1 MLSSSC
7 RESES
12 SAPVLSFAPPE
23 EIEVRKQLF
32 GTMLCD
38 QLEATNSVA
47 RTKESRKRKIAR
59 VPDYASQWCQGP
71 NIKKDPLLR
80 LALFS
85 DADTDKEIS
94 QSCKII
100 CDYVRRTSSDMPSY
114 MRDAYAAL
122 AKTEDHILQIAAIY
136 FFVYWHVDY
145 DYDTDICTLKKS
157 DDAKARQLLR
167 QLGFKNN
174 QSAMLCL
181 HRACTNFEHGR
192 DDVST
197 MMSFVHTLVCRR
209 WKKIATVPHSSGGG
223 GGGGAAAKAK
233 RQRRLA
239 SSSSASATSKSLS
252 SSSLDSSSSSSSSAH
267 HSSSSERSL
276 MSSSD
281 GLRNTST
288 MSSASH
294 PSL

>member
-1 MLSSSC
+1 MLSSSSSSSSY
-7 RESES
+7 RESGS

-59 VPDYASQWCQGP
+59 VPDYASQWCQGS

-100 CDYVRRTSSDMPSY
+100 CDYVRRTSSNMPSY

-136 FFVYWHVDY
+136 FFVYWHIDY
-145 DYDTDICTLKKS
+145 DYDTDICTLKRS
-157 DDAKARQLLR
+157 DDVKARQLLR
-167 QLGFKNN
+167 QLGFKNH

-181 HRACTNFEHGR
+181 HRACTNFEHGK
-192 DDVST
+192 DEVST
-197 MMSFVHTLVCRR
+197 MMSFVHTLVCTR
-209 WKKIATVPHSSGGG
+209 WKKIAITPPQETAPPKS
-223 GGGGAAAKAK
+223 K
-233 RQRRLA
+233 RQRKLA

-252 SSSLDSSSSSSSSAH
+252 SSSLDSSPSSSSSAH

-281 GLRNTST
+281 GFRNTST
-288 MSSASH
+288 ISSALH